1 MDEHLGEVAVLE
13 ERDVGGA
20 ADRGVELLR
29 ERGLGIARAGAEGDV
44 DVEHVAAVERRHQV
58 VDHRNEGRALARV
71 VDRLGAELHPRRV
84 VGDVAVLGARDE
96 EDVGEVAERLALREA
111 VEEGGGGQPLVLQ
124 RELGEAARL
133 EAKGRGRERRW
144 RARMQGGDGA
154 KKARAFLFHLRMPQ
168 MPISTSVFE
177 P

>member
-29 ERGLGIARAGAEGDV
+29 ERGLGVARAGAEGDV
-44 DVEHVAAVERRHQV
+44 DVEHVAAVERRHQI
-58 VDHRNEGRALARV
+58 VDHRDEGRALARV
-71 VDRLGAELHPRRV
+71 VDRLGAELHPRAV
-84 VGDVAVLGARDE
+84 VGDVAVLGRRDE
-96 EDVGEVAERLALREA
+96 EHVRKVAERFALREA

-133 EAKGRGRERRW
+133 RGRGGGVRGGGVRGGGRCE
-144 RARMQGGDGA
+144 AR
-154 KKARAFLFHLRMPQ
+154 ARAFLFHLRMPQ
-168 MPISTSVFE
+168 IPISTSVFE

>member
-44 DVEHVAAVERRHQV
+44 DVEHVAAVERRHQI
-58 VDHRNEGRALARV
+58 VDHRDEGRALARV
-71 VDRLGAELHPRRV
+71 VDRLGAELHPRAV
-84 VGDVAVLGARDE
+84 VGDVAVLGRRDE

-133 EAKGRGRERRW
+133 GGKGWRRERRQ
-144 RARMQGGDGA
+144 RAR
-154 KKARAFLFHLRMPQ
+154 RAAMG
-168 MPISTSVFE
+168 
-177 P
+177 

>member
-29 ERGLGIARAGAEGDV
+29 ERGLGVARAGAEGDV
-44 DVEHVAAVERRHQV
+44 DVEHVAAVERRHQI
-58 VDHRNEGRALARV
+58 VDHRDEGRALARV
-71 VDRLGAELHPRRV
+71 VDRLGAELHPRGV
-84 VGDVAVLGARDE
+84 VGDVAVLGRRDE

-133 EAKGRGRERRW
+133 EGKGWRRERRC
-144 RARMQGGDGA
+144 RARREGGDGA
-154 KKARAFLFHLRMPQ
+154 KARAFLFHLRMPQ
-168 MPISTSVFE
+168 IPISTSVFE

>member
-44 DVEHVAAVERRHQV
+44 DVEHVAAVERRHQI
-58 VDHRNEGRALARV
+58 VDHRDEGRALARV
-71 VDRLGAELHPRRV
+71 VDRLGAELHPRAV
-84 VGDVAVLGARDE
+84 VGDVAVLSARDE

-133 EAKGRGRERRW
+133 EGKGWRRERRW
-144 RARMQGGDGA
+144 RARRRAAMGQG
-154 KKARAFLFHLRMPQ
+154 ARAFLFHLRMPQ
-168 MPISTSVFE
+168 IPISTSVFE